1 MNDTIFIAG
10 DGTPAA
16 DGVVKY
22 VYAGPTDVTDE
33 VVVKPVVEARVSRGR
48 QEWVPLAP
56 GRWLRTFIN
65 EQARIDLP
73 PLDVGASGYRGDL
86 SGVQEPEPG
95 AAYQHVGDGIYEEI
109 LES

>member
-1 MNDTIFIAG
+1 MSTTFVSG
-10 DGTPAA
+10 GGTPA

-22 VYAGPTDVTDE
+22 VHVGPIDVTDE
-33 VVVKPVVEARVSRGR
+33 VVVEPVVEARVSRGR

-65 EQARIDLP
+65 ERARIDLP
-73 PLDVGASGYRGDL
+73 PLDVGASGYQGDL
-86 SGVQEPEPG
+86 SGVQDPEPG
-95 AAYQHVGDGIYEEI
+95 AVYRHVGEGIYEEI